1 MASGD
6 ATKREKSSRLVER
19 GGIAV
24 RIRCVLAAP
33 PDQRPVDVR
42 DNKQFVLM
50 MFVDL
55 LRSTPHPNFLF
66 VGFVLSVFLF
76 GFLVIMLM
84 DPRCLEHRRPTKTL

>member
-1 MASGD
+1 MQSGL
-6 ATKREKSSRLVER
+6 EKDSVQHLV
-19 GGIAV
+19 
-24 RIRCVLAAP
+24 RCVLAAP